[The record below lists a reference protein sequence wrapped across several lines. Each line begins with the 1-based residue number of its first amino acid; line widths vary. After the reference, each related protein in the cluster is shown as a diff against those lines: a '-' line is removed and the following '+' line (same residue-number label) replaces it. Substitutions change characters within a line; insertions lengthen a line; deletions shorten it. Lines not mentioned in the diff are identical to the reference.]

1 MPRIKLELPAVFPFS
16 TEIQVRVTDVN
27 YGGHLGNDSLLSFL
41 QEARFRFFRSL
52 GYSELDIEGIGT
64 IMTDAAIVYKAEVF
78 QGEVLRIDVAASD
91 LQQSTC
97 DLVYRVVNA
106 LSGTEVAH
114 AKTGIAFFDYGRKKI
129 VPMPEEFRAKVG

>member
-16 TEIQVRVTDVN
+16 TDIQVRVTDVN

-52 GYSELDIEGIGT
+52 GYSELDVEGIGT

-129 VPMPEEFRAKVG
+129 VPMPEEFRAKAG

>member
-16 TEIQVRVTDVN
+16 TDIQVRVTDVN

-114 AKTGIAFFDYGRKKI
+114 AKTGIAFFDYKQKRI
-129 VPMPEEFRAKVG
+129 VPMPEEFRAKAG

>member
-52 GYSELDIEGIGT
+52 GYSELDIEGVGT

>member
-16 TEIQVRVTDVN
+16 TDIQVRVTDVN

-52 GYSELDIEGIGT
+52 GYSELDVEGIGT